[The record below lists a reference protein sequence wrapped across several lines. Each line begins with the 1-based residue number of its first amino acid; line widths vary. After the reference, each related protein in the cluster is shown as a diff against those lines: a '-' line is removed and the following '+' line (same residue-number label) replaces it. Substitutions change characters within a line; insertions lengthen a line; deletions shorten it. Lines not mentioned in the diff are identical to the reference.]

1 MVGDRCRLTFFNAW
15 CFFEAGSRE
24 AMACTA
30 WSNASG
36 SGDGSHANAVKVV
49 LFVEAASAGA
59 GLSTHRRGEGKERQ
73 RKAACSYTR
82 GVATG
87 HLRSHE
93 FFLFS

>member
-1 MVGDRCRLTFFNAW
+1 MPAYFFQRLVLLRGGI
-15 CFFEAGSRE
+15 ERGHGLHGLVERE
-24 AMACTA
+24 
-30 WSNASG
+30 WDASG